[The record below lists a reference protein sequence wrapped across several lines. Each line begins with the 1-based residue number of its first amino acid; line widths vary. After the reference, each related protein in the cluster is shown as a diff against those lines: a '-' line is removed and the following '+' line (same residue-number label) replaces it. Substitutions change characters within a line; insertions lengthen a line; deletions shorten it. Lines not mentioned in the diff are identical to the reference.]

1 MKLKIKH
8 IMNINDYFILSDI
21 EKDIINLIAEKR
33 QLNKEKSN
41 LDGKGQA
48 NNKKGIRNNKLGFAG
63 EFLFCKGFNLFP
75 DFTINNTSKIK
86 ETDNGDAI
94 LKGFTVDV
102 KTSQNEKYLMTPS
115 YSKSNIDL
123 FAKFY
128 MDKKGKFTFQ
138 GFATNQMLFNKN
150 NFIFKKNVNYLT
162 VDSYVLETN
171 KLLNF
176 NQIIL

>member
-1 MKLKIKH
+1 
-8 IMNINDYFILSDI
+8 MNINDYFILSDI
-21 EKDIINLIAEKR
+21 EKDIINLIAKKR

-115 YSKSNIDL
+115 YLKSNIDL

-138 GFATNQMLFNKN
+138 GFATNKMLFNKN